1 MKDIESERIYSVYKH
16 TSPSNKVYIGITS
29 MNPPDKRWKNGLGY
43 YQNKHFYS
51 AIQKYGWDNFKHEIL
66 FVDLTKQEAEEKEVE
81 LIALYN
87 ATNRENGYNKDN
99 GGTSVGRLTDEQKR
113 RLSEIGKER
122 MKDKENNPMYGKHH
136 SDEAKRKIRAARTGT
151 HLSEEVKEKIS
162 KSHSGIKNYL
172 YGKHLSEE
180 TKRKISANS
189 KSGTEEVKRKI
200 GDAAKDR
207 FRNKENHPMYGK
219 HHSEETKKK
228 LSEHNKK
235 LFKDPTKNPNY
246 GNTKKIID
254 LDTKIIYES
263 AYEASD
269 KFGISVDSIRAN
281 CRGDIRTC
289 GKSLHRFMYLKD
301 WEEQGEESVNKEFFE
316 YVYPSSISVRC
327 VELDK
332 IYASATVAGKE
343 LGIDNSTITKCCKG
357 RKYSKT
363 AGKLPDGTKLHW
375 EYVS

>member
-81 LIALYN
+81 LIAVYN

-113 RLSEIGKER
+113 KLSEIGKER
-122 MKDKENNPMYGKHH
+122 MKNKENNPMYGKH
-136 SDEAKRKIRAARTGT
+136 
-151 HLSEEVKEKIS
+151 LSEETKQKIREARIGTHHSEETKRKMSESRSGEK
-162 KSHSGIKNYL
+162 NPL

-180 TKRKISANS
+180 TKRKISENS
-189 KSGTEEVKRKI
+189 KSGTEEVRRKI
-200 GDAAKDR
+200 GDTAKER
-207 FRNKENHPMYGK
+207 LKNKENHPLYGK
-219 HHSEETKKK
+219 HHSEETRRK
-228 LSEHNKK
+228 LSEYNKE

-246 GNTKKIID
+246 GHTKKIID
-254 LDTKIIYES
+254 LDTRIIYDS
-263 AYEASD
+263 AYEVSD
-269 KFGISVDSIRAN
+269 EFGISVDNIRAN

-289 GKSLHRFMYLKD
+289 GKGLCRFMYLKD
-301 WEEQGEESVNKEFFE
+301 WEEQGEDFVNSKMSE
-316 YVYPSSISVRC
+316 YVHPSSIPVRC
-327 VELDK
+327 IELDK

-375 EYVS
+375 EYIN